1 MKDKEFTI
9 VDDDMQQK
17 LESEFQNGTMKKTG
31 ETYNYEFNDNY
42 VEAEPI
48 DEKENLFI
56 DDNERSGKTR

>member
-17 LESEFQNGTMKKTG
+17 LESEFQNGNMKKTG

-48 DEKENLFI
+48 DENENLYI